1 MYRKVFCNI
10 INYHINNIIILI
22 EIFFLQPI
30 FLNELFFL
38 GDSETNGNIN
48 LGFSEGTENSKI
60 LRLRD
65 HKKPIILLAPTPS
78 ECSLWVKRIIEAK
91 KKFMENEKSRL
102 QKQRSSKLFILIIFK
117 N

>member
-1 MYRKVFCNI
+1 M
-10 INYHINNIIILI
+10 
-22 EIFFLQPI
+22 
-30 FLNELFFL
+30 

-48 LGFSEGTENSKI
+48 LSFSEGTENSKI

-78 ECSLWVKRIIEAK
+78 ECSLWIKRIIEAK

-102 QKQRSSKLFILIIFK
+102 QKQRSSKLYLFSLFLKIKNLRYKIFCICSCFIIIVY
-117 N
+117 NE

>member
-1 MYRKVFCNI
+1 M
-10 INYHINNIIILI
+10 
-22 EIFFLQPI
+22 
-30 FLNELFFL
+30 

-48 LGFSEGTENSKI
+48 LSLSEGTENSKI

-78 ECSLWVKRIIEAK
+78 ECSLWIKRIIEAK

-102 QKQRSSKLFILIIFK
+102 QKQRSSKLYLFSLFLKIIEI
-117 N
+117 